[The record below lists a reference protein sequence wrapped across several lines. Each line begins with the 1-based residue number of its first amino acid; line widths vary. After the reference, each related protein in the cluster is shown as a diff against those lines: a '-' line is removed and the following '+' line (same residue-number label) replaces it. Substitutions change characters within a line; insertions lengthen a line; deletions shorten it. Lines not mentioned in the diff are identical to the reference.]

1 MSAPTW
7 GAALR
12 AVGVAMLTTRRRE
25 ILNFI
30 VGQYVVQ
37 AVPVSSHAVAKS
49 SALRVSPATARNEM
63 AELADDGFIHRP
75 HISAGSVP
83 LDKGYRSYVEAL
95 PDDPELPA
103 GDAANARHSLSGA
116 SDDVEHWADAA
127 AETLAGLIGNMAL
140 VTPPKAAQ
148 GKIRRL
154 ELVRLQEFA
163 VMLILVLQAAK
174 TRQRIVPMTQM
185 TTQDDLNEL
194 SNRLSAIYSGATY
207 HGVDAAPRFGPVER
221 RVLGVVKDLLLE
233 EELDRIEEPCVAGLR
248 NLVGQPEFAEDGAR
262 AGTVIGLLENRQL
275 LREMLSAAIDWSE
288 WRIVIGGE
296 NEAEEMHDC
305 GVVLSRYG
313 DPEGIGGVVAA
324 LGPKRMD
331 YRRSMAS
338 VRLVSTVMGD
348 MVAGLD

>member
-1 MSAPTW
+1 
-7 GAALR
+7 
-12 AVGVAMLTTRRRE
+12 MLTNRQRE

-37 AVPVSSHAVAKS
+37 AVPVSSQAVAKS
-49 SALRVSPATARNEM
+49 SALRLSSATARNEM
-63 AELADDGFIHRP
+63 AELAEDGFIHRP

-83 LDKGYRSYVEAL
+83 LDKGYRSYVETL

-103 GDAANARHSLSGA
+103 GDAANARHSLTGA
-116 SDDVEHWADAA
+116 SEDIEHWAAAA

-163 VMLILVLQAAK
+163 VMLILVLQEAK
-174 TRQRIVPMTQM
+174 TRQRIVPMVQK

-207 HGVDAAPRFGPVER
+207 HGVDAAPQFGTVER
-221 RVLGVVKDLLLE
+221 QLLGVVRDLLFE
-233 EELDRIEEPCVAGLR
+233 EELDRIEEPYVCGLR
-248 NLVGQPEFAEDGAR
+248 NLVGQPEFTEDGAR
-262 AGTVIGLLENRQL
+262 AGMIIGLLENRQL
-275 LREMLSAAIDWSE
+275 LREMISAAIERCD

-305 GVVLSRYG
+305 SVVLSRYG
-313 DPEGIGGVVAA
+313 DPEGVGGVVAA
-324 LGPKRMD
+324 LGPTRMD

-338 VRLVSTVMGD
+338 VRLVSTIMGD
-348 MVAGLD
+348 MVASLD

>member
-1 MSAPTW
+1 MR
-7 GAALR
+7 AA
-12 AVGVAMLTTRRRE
+12 GVAMLTSRQRE

-37 AVPVSSHAVAKS
+37 AVPVSSQAVAKS
-49 SALRVSPATARNEM
+49 SALRLSSATARNEM
-63 AELADDGFIHRP
+63 AELAEDGFIHRP

-83 LDKGYRSYVEAL
+83 LDKGYRSYVETL

-103 GDAANARHSLSGA
+103 GDAATARHSLTGA
-116 SDDVEHWADAA
+116 SEDIEHWAAAA

-163 VMLILVLQAAK
+163 VMLILVLQEAK
-174 TRQRIVPMTQM
+174 TRQRIVPMVQK

-207 HGVDAAPRFGPVER
+207 HGVDAAPQFGPVER
-221 RVLGVVKDLLLE
+221 QLLGVVRDLLFE
-233 EELDRIEEPCVAGLR
+233 EELDRIEEPYMCGLR
-248 NLVGQPEFAEDGAR
+248 NLVGQPEFTEDGAR
-262 AGTVIGLLENRQL
+262 AGMIIGLLENRQL
-275 LREMLSAAIDWSE
+275 LREMISAAIERCD

-305 GVVLSRYG
+305 SVVLSRYG

-324 LGPKRMD
+324 LGPTRMD

-338 VRLVSTVMGD
+338 VRLVSTIMGD
-348 MVAGLD
+348 MVASLD